1 MFPNHLTFRGSEFKS
16 WCSHREVLV
25 PIFILIIKQ
34 TCHPGI
40 RHLTASLDMPVKPGI
55 WVDDTMT
62 LPASLDMPVKP
73 GLWVDDTMTLP
84 ASLDMPVKP
93 GLWVDDTMTLP
104 INYGMG
110 LLSWLV
116 TIPCNYRNNAAIN
129 SKLSAIA
136 TSSCWIALVQ
146 FALEII
152 KCVPRFIPVIT
163 DGAGNL
169 SIPLPCL
176 LGSNDSAS
184 QNVLMANTDVTH
196 V

>member
-55 WVDDTMT
+55 WI
-62 LPASLDMPVKP
+62 
-73 GLWVDDTMTLP
+73 DDTMTLP

-152 KCVPRFIPVIT
+152 KCVPKFIPVIT

-184 QNVLMANTDVTH
+184 QNVLMANTDVEH
-196 V
+196 IY